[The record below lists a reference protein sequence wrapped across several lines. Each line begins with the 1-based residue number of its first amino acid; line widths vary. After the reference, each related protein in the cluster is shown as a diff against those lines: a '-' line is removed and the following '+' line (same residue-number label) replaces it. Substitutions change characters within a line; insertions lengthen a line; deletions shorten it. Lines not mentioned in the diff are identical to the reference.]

1 MSDIRRTVLETLSQ
15 RGALPIDEIAHAA
28 NLSTMAMRYHLT
40 LLMDE
45 GLVIADTVNH
55 RAVVGRPQVLYTL
68 ADDAHERLPK
78 QYHWLAEQLLDELE
92 KGYGEKEK
100 RALLRRAGRR
110 MAILAPS
117 QRPNARI
124 ESRVKHT
131 AQFLSERGYM
141 ARWEKEADEF
151 RLYVCNCPYR
161 QVMRTHH
168 QVCDMDIAMV
178 GELLGAPAK
187 MSTCIANQDCACS
200 FVVKA
205 KTEK

>member
-15 RGALPIDEIAHAA
+15 HGTLPIDEIARAA
-28 NLSTMAMRYHLT
+28 HLSTMAMRYHLT
-40 LLMDE
+40 LLVEE
-45 GLVIADTVNH
+45 GLIVADTVNH
-55 RAVVGRPQVLYTL
+55 RAAVGRPQVLYAL
-68 ADDAHERLPK
+68 ADDAHEHLPK
-78 QYHWLAEQLLDELE
+78 QYAWLAEQLLDEFG
-92 KGYGEKEK
+92 KAYGEKEK
-100 RALLRRAGRR
+100 RALMRRAGRH
-110 MAILAPS
+110 MATLAPAM
-117 QRPNARI
+117 RPNARI

-131 AQFLSERGYM
+131 ANFLSERGYM

-161 QVMRTHH
+161 QVMRTHP

-178 GELLGAPAK
+178 GELLGTPAK
-187 MSTCIANQDCACS
+187 MSTCMANQDCACS

>member
-1 MSDIRRTVLETLSQ
+1 MSDIRRTVLETLGQ
-15 RGALPIDEIAHAA
+15 HGALPIDAIAHAA

-55 RAVVGRPQVLYTL
+55 RAVVGRPQVLYAL
-68 ADDAHERLPK
+68 ADDAHEHLPK

-110 MAILAPS
+110 MAALAPA

-124 ESRVKHT
+124 ESRIKHT
-131 AQFLSERGYM
+131 ADFLCQRGYM
-141 ARWEKEADEF
+141 ARWEKSADEF

-161 QVMRTHH
+161 QVMRTHR

-205 KTEK
+205 KSEK